1 MQGVTTA
8 IVAFIFVCM
17 AMPRLVKNRAQFYAA
32 FVAAVLI
39 IALDLLAHLFASV
52 TVSASGVVEASG
64 GIVKFAY
71 IGSAFLQIVAFVLL
85 MLAVGGLSAGELAG
99 ELAGAYEVI
108 RRGGEEKEIII
119 PLEGQMPNRPAAA
132 PRSPAAPKEERK
144 VYNFDEAGNEIP
156 PAAAKPEDEGDK
168 GIPLA

>member
-32 FVAAVLI
+32 FVAIILI
-39 IALDLLAHLFASV
+39 ILLDTLAHMF
-52 TVSASGVVEASG
+52 G
-64 GIVKFAY
+64 GGEPGAMTHFAY
-71 IGSAFLQIVAFVLL
+71 VGTGFLQIAAIVLM
-85 MLAVGGLSAGELAG
+85 MLAIGGLSASELAG
-99 ELAGAYEVI
+99 ELSGAYEVM

-119 PLEGQMPNRPAAA
+119 PLEGQMPNRPAPA
-132 PRSPAAPKEERK
+132 PRPYTPPPAEEHK
-144 VYNFDEAGNEIP
+144 VYNLDEAGNEIP
-156 PAAAKPEDEGDK
+156 PPAEKKDEDEGDK

>member
-32 FVAAVLI
+32 FVAALLI
-39 IALDLLAHLFASV
+39 IGLDLLAHLFSGASV
-52 TVSASGVVEASG
+52 SANGVVESSG
-64 GIVKFAY
+64 GLMKLAY
-71 IGSAFLQIVAFVLL
+71 VGSAFLQIVAFILL

-119 PLEGQMPNRPAAA
+119 PLEEHMRERAAA
-132 PRSPAAPKEERK
+132 AARAHVTPPPGEHQVIKL
-144 VYNFDEAGNEIP
+144 DEAGNEIP
-156 PAAAKPEDEGDK
+156 PGKDEGDK
-168 GIPLA
+168 GIPLV

>member
-32 FVAAVLI
+32 FAAMILI
-39 IALDLLAHLFASV
+39 ILLDTLAAIFTGDKPGAMAHLALV
-52 TVSASGVVEASG
+52 GTG
-64 GIVKFAY
+64 
-71 IGSAFLQIVAFVLL
+71 FLQIAAIILL
-85 MLAVGGLSAGELAG
+85 MLAVGGLSAGEFAG
-99 ELAGAYEVI
+99 ELAGAYEVM

-132 PRSPAAPKEERK
+132 PRPYTPPPAEEHK
-144 VYNFDEAGNEIP
+144 VYNLDEAGNEIP
-156 PAAAKPEDEGDK
+156 PPEEKKGDDEGDK